1 LKTVRRLVY
10 REVLTAVGFTTL
22 AFLALMFFFDFVDQL
37 GRIGRPGYT
46 LTSALLSTTLELP
59 GRFYEL
65 FPITVLIGSIY
76 ALSRLA
82 QSSEFTILRTAGL
95 GPGRALMLL
104 TTLGVVFALL
114 TFVVGDMVAPAA
126 EQKNVSLR
134 AVASGGLSVGPAGAW
149 LRDRVDD
156 PQAQGQSKTVSVHV
170 ARLGAQGELQGVR
183 IYEFGADGQLQRRIE
198 AARAVAD
205 EDGRWQLT
213 QARVDSWAPS
223 GGTARVEQAEA
234 LQWTSNLKAS
244 VVSAAVLPVGTMTT
258 LELWRYSRHLS
269 RQDQAFAQHA
279 IAFWK
284 KALYPMACFVMLGL
298 ALPFAY
304 LHARGGG
311 ISWKVFGGIMIGIS
325 FMVFNSLSSHLGL
338 LQGWSPWVAAAAP
351 GLLYLMA
358 SLGAFAWLVR
368 YR

>member
-1 LKTVRRLVY
+1 MRTVRRLVF
-10 REVLTAVGFTTL
+10 REILVAVGFTTL

-37 GRIGRPGYT
+37 GRIGPSGIS
-46 LTSALLSTTLELP
+46 LSIALLSTALEIP
-59 GRFYEL
+59 SRFYEL

-95 GPGRALMLL
+95 GPGRALILL
-104 TTLGVVFALL
+104 TALGTFFAAL
-114 TFVVGDMVAPAA
+114 TFFFGDVVAPAA
-126 EQKNVSLR
+126 EQKGLQVK
-134 AVASGGLSVGPAGAW
+134 AGVQGGLSVGRSGAW
-149 LRDRVDD
+149 LRDRIDR
-156 PQAQGQSKTVSVHV
+156 PGGATITASVHV
-170 ARLGAQGELQGVR
+170 ERLGVEGELESVR
-183 IYEFGADGQLQRRIE
+183 IYEFDGQGRLIRRYE
-198 AARAVAD
+198 ATKAAAG
-205 EDGRWQLT
+205 EDGRWTLT
-213 QARVDSWAPS
+213 DARIDEWPDPASAS
-223 GGTARVEQAEA
+223 IQRMAERVFWE
-234 LQWTSNLKAS
+234 SNLRAS
-244 VVSAAVLPVGTMTT
+244 VVAAAVLPVSTMNTW
-258 LELWRYSRHLS
+258 ELWQYSSHLS
-269 RQDQAFAQHA
+269 RQEQSFQQHA

-325 FMVFNSLSSHLGL
+325 FMVFNNLSSHLGL
-338 LQGWSPWVAAAAP
+338 LQEWSPWLAAAAP
-351 GLLYLMA
+351 GLLYLLL

>member
-1 LKTVRRLVY
+1 VKTVRRLIY
-10 REVLTAVGFTTL
+10 REVLAAVAFTTL

-37 GRIGRPGYT
+37 GRIGRTRFT
-46 LTSALLSTTLELP
+46 LSMALVSTALELP

-76 ALSRLA
+76 AMSRLA

-95 GPGRALMLL
+95 GPGRALGLL
-104 TTLGVVFALL
+104 TALGAVFAVL
-114 TFVVGDMVAPAA
+114 TFAVGDWLAPAA
-126 EQKNVSLR
+126 AQKSVQLR
-134 AVASGGLSVGPAGAW
+134 AAASGGLNVGAAGAW
-149 LRDRVDD
+149 LRDRIEH
-156 PQAQGQSKTVSVHV
+156 PQGAPTTVSVHV
-170 ARLGAQGELQGVR
+170 ARLGAQGELEGVR
-183 IYEFGADGQLQRRIE
+183 IYEFESGGRLQRRIE
-198 AARAVAD
+198 ASSASAD
-205 EDGRWQLT
+205 EDGKWLLRNVRMVHWDVDNGV
-213 QARVDSWAPS
+213 ARQESAASFTWS
-223 GGTARVEQAEA
+223 G
-234 LQWTSNLKAS
+234 NLKAS

-325 FMVFNSLSSHLGL
+325 FMVFNNLSSHLGQ
-338 LQGWSPWVAAAAP
+338 LQGWSPLIAAAAP
-351 GLLYLMA
+351 GLVYLLL

>member
-1 LKTVRRLVY
+1 MKTIRRLVF
-10 REVLTAVGFTTL
+10 REILAAVGFTTL

-37 GRIGRPGYT
+37 GRIGRAGFT
-46 LTSALLSTTLELP
+46 LTTAVMVTALEIP
-59 GRFYEL
+59 NRFYEL

-95 GPGRALMLL
+95 GPGRALGLL
-104 TTLGVVFALL
+104 TMLGAFFAALTLF
-114 TFVVGDMVAPAA
+114 FGDVLAPLA
-126 EQKNVSLR
+126 EQKSL
-134 AVASGGLSVGPAGAW
+134 AIKASGSGSAGVGTRGVW
-149 LRDRVDD
+149 LRDRLERH
-156 PQAQGQSKTVSVHV
+156 GQTLTASVHV
-170 ARLGAQGELQGVR
+170 DRLGADGELHHVR
-183 IYEFGADGQLQRRIE
+183 IYEADATGRLVRRLE
-198 AARAVAD
+198 SH
-205 EDGRWQLT
+205 
-213 QARVDSWAPS
+213 QARVDAEGRWTLM
-223 GGTARVEQAEA
+223 TARSDEWPDPGSPSRQLNADTLE
-234 LQWTSNLKAS
+234 WNSNLNS
-244 VVSAAVLPVGTMTT
+244 GVVSAAVLPVSTMSTWD
-258 LELWRYSRHLS
+258 LWLYTRHLS
-269 RQDQAFAQHA
+269 RQEQAFQRHA

-351 GLLYLMA
+351 GLLYLML

>member
-1 LKTVRRLVY
+1 MRTVRRLVY

-46 LTSALLSTTLELP
+46 LSAALLSTALELP
-59 GRFYEL
+59 SRFYEL

-95 GPGRALMLL
+95 GPGRALGML
-104 TTLGVVFALL
+104 TALGLVFALL
-114 TFVVGDMVAPAA
+114 TLLVGDLLAPAA
-126 EQKNVSLR
+126 EQKNVSLK
-134 AVASGGLSVGPAGAW
+134 AAASGSLSVGPAGAW
-149 LRDRVDD
+149 LRDRVEG
-156 PQAQGQSKTVSVHV
+156 PQGGQPRSVSVHV
-170 ARLGAQGELQGVR
+170 ARLGARGDLQGVR
-183 IYEFGADGQLQRRIE
+183 IYEFDPEGRLQQRIE
-198 AARAVAD
+198 AQRAVVD
-205 EDGRWQLT
+205 EEGRWQLSEV
-213 QARVDSWAPS
+213 RVDTWGEGEGLVRVGQVPS
-223 GGTARVEQAEA
+223 M
-234 LQWTSNLKAS
+234 QWSGNLKAS

-351 GLLYLMA
+351 GFVYLML
-358 SLGAFAWLVR
+358 SLAAFGWLVR

>member
-1 LKTVRRLVY
+1 MKTVRRLIY
-10 REVLTAVGFTTL
+10 REVLAAVAFTTL

-37 GRIGRPGYT
+37 GRIGRTGFT
-46 LTSALLSTTLELP
+46 LSAALLSTALELP

-95 GPGRALMLL
+95 GPGRALALL
-104 TTLGVVFALL
+104 TALGVVFASL
-114 TFVVGDMVAPAA
+114 TFVVGDWLAPTAA
-126 EQKNVSLR
+126 QKSVKLR
-134 AVASGGLSVGPAGAW
+134 AAASGGLNVGAAGAW
-149 LRDRVDD
+149 LRDRLDHEA
-156 PQAQGQSKTVSVHV
+156 QAPTPVSVHV
-170 ARLGAQGELQGVR
+170 SRLGAQGELEGVR
-183 IYEFGADGQLQRRIE
+183 IYEFDAQGRLKRRIE
-198 AARAVAD
+198 AASARAD
-205 EDGRWQLT
+205 EDGQWQLRNV
-213 QARVDSWAPS
+213 RVDRWDNEKGVAQQESAA
-223 GGTARVEQAEA
+223 TLV
-234 LQWTSNLKAS
+234 WTGNLKAS

-325 FMVFNSLSSHLGL
+325 FMVFNNLSSHLGL

-351 GLLYLMA
+351 GLLYLML

>member
-1 LKTVRRLVY
+1 MRTVRHLIY
-10 REVLTAVGFTTL
+10 REVLSAVGFTTL

-95 GPGRALMLL
+95 GPGRALGMLSSLGMAFAVL
-104 TTLGVVFALL
+104 TLL
-114 TFVVGDMVAPAA
+114 AGDVLAPAA
-126 EQKNVSLR
+126 EQKNVSLK
-134 AVASGGLSVGPAGAW
+134 ALASGSLSVGPAGAW
-149 LRDRVDD
+149 MRDRIDEASGD
-156 PQAQGQSKTVSVHV
+156 HRTVSVHV
-170 ARLGAQGELQGVR
+170 SRLGGGGELQGVR
-183 IYEFGADGQLQRRIE
+183 IYEFDSQGRLQRRIQ
-198 AARAVAD
+198 AQRAVAD
-205 EDGRWQLT
+205 DEGRWTLT
-213 QARVDSWAPS
+213 EARVDQWDPEAGAATQAQAPS
-223 GGTARVEQAEA
+223 M
-234 LQWTSNLKAS
+234 QWSSNLKAS

-269 RQDQAFAQHA
+269 RQDQAFALHA

-351 GLLYLMA
+351 GLLYLML

>member
-1 LKTVRRLVY
+1 MRTVRRIVL
-10 REVLTAVGFTTL
+10 REVLSAVGFTTL

-46 LTSALLSTTLELP
+46 LTAALVSTTLELP

-95 GPGRALMLL
+95 GPGRALKLL
-104 TTLGVVFALL
+104 TTLGFLFALL
-114 TFVVGDMVAPAA
+114 TFVVGDVLAPAA

-134 AVASGGLSVGPAGAW
+134 AAASGGLSVGPAGAW
-149 LRDRVDD
+149 LRDRVED
-156 PQAQGQSKTVSVHV
+156 PQGQALTVSVHV

-183 IYEFGADGQLQRRIE
+183 IYEFGPDGRLQRRIE

-205 EDGRWQLT
+205 EEGQWRLS
-213 QARVDSWAPS
+213 QARVDTWGS
-223 GGTARVEQAEA
+223 GASAARVEQAPA
-234 LQWTSNLKAS
+234 LQWSGNLKAS

-351 GLLYLMA
+351 GLLYLVL

>member
-1 LKTVRRLVY
+1 MRTVHRLIY
-10 REVLTAVGFTTL
+10 REILSAVAFTTL

-37 GRIGRPGYT
+37 GRIGRSGYT
-46 LTSALLSTTLELP
+46 LSAALLSTTLELP

-95 GPGRALMLL
+95 GPGRALGMLS
-104 TTLGVVFALL
+104 TLGLLFALL
-114 TFVVGDMVAPAA
+114 TLLVGDVLAPAA
-126 EQKNVSLR
+126 AQKSVSLK
-134 AVASGGLSVGPAGAW
+134 ALASGGLSVGPAGAW
-149 LRDRVDD
+149 IRDRIDE
-156 PQAQGQSKTVSVHV
+156 PSGEHRNVSVHV
-170 ARLGAQGELQGVR
+170 SRLGAEGELQSVR
-183 IYEFGADGQLQRRIE
+183 IYEFDVEGRLLRRI
-198 AARAVAD
+198 AAHRARAD
-205 EDGRWQLT
+205 EEGRWTLSE
-213 QARVDSWAPS
+213 ARVDHWTS
-223 GGTARVEQAEA
+223 GIGSVQVTQTPVM
-234 LQWTSNLKAS
+234 QWSSNLKAS
-244 VVSAAVLPVGTMTT
+244 VVSAAVLPVGTMTI

-269 RQDQAFAQHA
+269 RQDQAFALHA

-304 LHARGGG
+304 LHARGRG
-311 ISWKVFGGIMIGIS
+311 ISWKVFGGIMMGIS

-351 GLLYLMA
+351 GLLYLML

>member
-1 LKTVRRLVY
+1 MRTVQRLIF
-10 REVLTAVGFTTL
+10 REIVMAVAFTTL
-22 AFLALMFFFDFVDQL
+22 AFLALMFFFDFIDQL
-37 GRIGRPGYT
+37 GRIGKSGFT
-46 LTSALLSTTLELP
+46 LLAAAISTALELP

-95 GPGRALMLL
+95 GPGRALSMLTL
-104 TTLGVVFALL
+104 LGVVFAVL
-114 TFVVGDMVAPAA
+114 TFVAGDLVAPAA
-126 EQKNVSLR
+126 EQKSASLK
-134 AVASGGLSVGPAGAW
+134 AATSGGLPTGPGGAW
-149 LRDRVDD
+149 MRDRLERD
-156 PQAQGQSKTVSVHV
+156 GQVLSVSAHV
-170 ARLGAQGELQGVR
+170 GRLGSEGQWQDVR
-183 IYEFGADGQLQRRIE
+183 IFEFSAEGQLLRRLQ
-198 AARAVAD
+198 AR
-205 EDGRWQLT
+205 E
-213 QARVDSWAPS
+213 ARVDEEGLWRLADVRDDHWVPGRAAADQLIAP
-223 GGTARVEQAEA
+223 ELLWQ
-234 LQWTSNLKAS
+234 SNLRAS
-244 VVSAAVLPVGTMTT
+244 VVSAAVLPVGSMST

-269 RQDQAFAQHA
+269 RQEQAFQQHA

-325 FMVFNSLSSHLGL
+325 FMVFNNLSSHLGL
-338 LQGWSPWVAAAAP
+338 LQDWPPWVAAAAP
-351 GLLYLMA
+351 GLVYLLL
-358 SLGAFAWLVR
+358 SLCAFGWLVR

>member
-1 LKTVRRLVY
+1 MRTVHRLIY
-10 REVLTAVGFTTL
+10 REVLSAVAFTTL

-37 GRIGRPGYT
+37 GRIGRSGFT
-46 LTSALLSTTLELP
+46 LAAAVLSTTLELP

-95 GPGRALMLL
+95 GPGRALGML
-104 TTLGVVFALL
+104 TTLGLVFALL
-114 TFVVGDMVAPAA
+114 TLLVGDWLAPAA
-126 EQKNVSLR
+126 EQKSVSLK
-134 AVASGGLSVGPAGAW
+134 ALASGGLSVGPAGAW
-149 LRDRVDD
+149 MRDRIDD
-156 PQAQGQSKTVSVHV
+156 PSGEPRTVSVHV
-170 ARLGAQGELQGVR
+170 SRLGPAGELQWVR
-183 IYEFGADGQLQRRIE
+183 IYEFDPGGRLVRRIE
-198 AARAVAD
+198 AQRGVAD
-205 EDGRWQLT
+205 DKGRWTLT
-213 QARVDSWAPS
+213 NARVDQWENQ
-223 GGTARVEQAEA
+223 GGAVTVEQ
-234 LQWTSNLKAS
+234 LPTMRWSSNLKSS

-269 RQDQAFAQHA
+269 QQDQAFALHA

-325 FMVFNSLSSHLGL
+325 FMVFNSLSRHLGL

-351 GLLYLMA
+351 GLLYLVL

>member
-1 LKTVRRLVY
+1 MRTVQRLVY
-10 REVLTAVGFTTL
+10 REVLSAVAFTTL

-46 LTSALLSTTLELP
+46 ISSALLSTTLELP
-59 GRFYEL
+59 ARFYEL

-95 GPGRALMLL
+95 GPGRALGLL
-104 TTLGVVFALL
+104 TALGLLFALMTL
-114 TFVVGDMVAPAA
+114 LVGDVLAPAA
-126 EQKNVSLR
+126 EQKNVSLK
-134 AVASGGLSVGPAGAW
+134 AAASGSLSVGPAGAW
-149 LRDRVDD
+149 MRDRVDD
-156 PQAQGQSKTVSVHV
+156 ASGQHRTVSVHV
-170 ARLGAQGELQGVR
+170 ARLGAAGELQGVR
-183 IYEFGADGQLQRRIE
+183 IYEFDADGRLQRRIE
-198 AARAVAD
+198 AQRAMAD
-205 EDGRWQLT
+205 EDGRWTLSEVREDRWGT
-213 QARVDSWAPS
+213 STGPVD
-223 GGTARVEQAEA
+223 V
-234 LQWTSNLKAS
+234 LQWPTLQWNSNLKAS

-269 RQDQAFAQHA
+269 QQDQAFALHA

-351 GLLYLMA
+351 GLLYLMV

>member
-1 LKTVRRLVY
+1 MRTVQRLIY
-10 REVLTAVGFTTL
+10 REVLAAVAFTTL

-37 GRIGRPGYT
+37 GRIGRTGFT
-46 LTSALLSTTLELP
+46 LTAALLSTTLELP

-95 GPGRALMLL
+95 GPWRALGMLSVV
-104 TTLGVVFALL
+104 GVVFAVL
-114 TFVVGDMVAPAA
+114 TFVVGDWLAPAA
-126 EQKNVSLR
+126 AQKGVAVR
-134 AVASGGLSVGPAGAW
+134 AAASGGLTVGRAGAW
-149 LRDRVDD
+149 LRDRIEADG
-156 PQAQGQSKTVSVHV
+156 QGPVTVSVHV
-170 ARLGAQGELQGVR
+170 ARLGAAGELEGVR
-183 IYEFGADGQLQRRIE
+183 IYEFDTAGRLQRRIE
-198 AARAVAD
+198 AQHARAD
-205 EDGRWQLT
+205 EDGRWQL
-213 QARVDSWAPS
+213 QGVRVDHWDRTDGWS
-223 GGTARVEQAEA
+223 RQQQAERLEWA
-234 LQWTSNLKAS
+234 GNLKAS

-258 LELWRYSRHLS
+258 WELWRYSRHLS
-269 RQDQAFAQHA
+269 QQDQAFAQHA

-311 ISWKVFGGIMIGIS
+311 ISWRVFGGIMIGIS
-325 FMVFNSLSSHLGL
+325 FMVFNNLSNHLGL

-351 GLLYLMA
+351 GLFYLML

>member
-1 LKTVRRLVY
+1 MRTVRRLVY
-10 REVLTAVGFTTL
+10 SEVLSAVAFTTL

-37 GRIGRPGYT
+37 GRIGRTGYT
-46 LTSALLSTTLELP
+46 VTTALLSTVLELP

-95 GPGRALMLL
+95 GPGRAVVLL
-104 TTLGVVFALL
+104 TTLGFLFAGL
-114 TFVVGDMVAPAA
+114 TFAVGDWLAPAA
-126 EQKNVSLR
+126 EQKNISIK
-134 AVASGGLSVGPAGAW
+134 AAASGGLNVGAAGAW
-149 LRDRVDD
+149 LRDRVDQ
-156 PQAQGQSKTVSVHV
+156 PGGTSLNVSVHV
-170 ARLGAQGELQGVR
+170 ARLGARGELQGVR
-183 IYEFGADGQLQRRIE
+183 IYEFGADGRLQRRIE
-198 AARAVAD
+198 AAQAVAD
-205 EDGRWQLT
+205 EDGRWELT
-213 QARVDSWAPS
+213 KARVDRWD
-223 GGTARVEQAEA
+223 GGQGAARMEQAER
-234 LQWTSNLKAS
+234 LQWASNLKAS

-258 LELWRYSRHLS
+258 LELWRYSSHLS
-269 RQDQAFAQHA
+269 RQEQAFAQHA

-351 GLLYLMA
+351 GLLYLML
-358 SLGAFAWLVR
+358 SLGAFGWLVR

>member
-1 LKTVRRLVY
+1 MKTIRRLIY
-10 REVLTAVGFTTL
+10 REVLAAVAFTTL

-37 GRIGRPGYT
+37 GRIGRTGFT
-46 LTSALLSTTLELP
+46 LSAALLSTALELP

-95 GPGRALMLL
+95 GPGRALALL
-104 TTLGVVFALL
+104 TALGVVFASL
-114 TFVVGDMVAPAA
+114 TFAVGDWLAPAA
-126 EQKNVSLR
+126 AQKSVTLR
-134 AVASGGLSVGPAGAW
+134 AAASGGLNVGAAGAW
-149 LRDRVDD
+149 LRDRLETE
-156 PQAQGQSKTVSVHV
+156 PQMPTPVSVHV
-170 ARLGAQGELQGVR
+170 SRLGAQGELEGVR
-183 IYEFGADGQLQRRIE
+183 IYEFDPQGRLKRRIE
-198 AARAVAD
+198 AASARAD
-205 EDGRWQLT
+205 EDGQWQLRNV
-213 QARVDSWAPS
+213 RVDRWDNEK
-223 GGTARVEQAEA
+223 GVA
-234 LQWTSNLKAS
+234 LQESAATLVWSGNLKAS

-325 FMVFNSLSSHLGL
+325 FMVFNNLSSHLGL

-351 GLLYLMA
+351 GLLYLML